1 MKYLF
6 ALMLLTLTSAVAY
19 SQVSG
24 TQVSG
29 TEKTAVKTS
38 GVAPS
43 PATASAASSVP
54 AAARA
59 GISAALGRNDKTY
72 AIGTRA
78 GVLTAT
84 NGDHDLNASFKAN
97 GVHVRLGK
105 SDMGMALL
113 GYGYGNTLQG
123 ASKAVPHASFNR
135 VEYQRGA
142 LTEWYENGPMGVE
155 QGFTLD
161 KAPAQKRVGPLTIAM
176 ALSGDFTATAAQ
188 DGSELTL
195 KDRKQQASLVYGGL
209 TSYDAAGKELHTWL
223 DVQGGRLQLKVD
235 DAGAEYPVVVDP
247 WVQVARLTTTGGA
260 AFDFLGNAVS
270 VAQGGQTLVVAAS
283 NQKVGNNLQQGAVFV
298 FVRPTK
304 GWATTSTFQAELTNS
319 TGAAG
324 DNFGTAVAMSLDGKT
339 IVVGAPQAT
348 VGTHLYQGA
357 VYVFTRPSTGA
368 WATTGTPT
376 ATLTASNGNAYDWL
390 GSAVAFDNL
399 SVVAGA
405 FGHMV
410 GSNPYQGEAYV
421 YTEPAGGWVTGTET
435 AQLTS
440 SDGAA
445 WDLFGFSISALNGTA
460 VVGALQATVGSNP
473 YQGAAYVYV
482 APSSG
487 WVNAT
492 ENAKLVASD
501 GLPEDQLGSSVAID
515 SQTTTIV
522 VGAEAANVN
531 GNGGQGAAYIFEA
544 PTGGWSGEPL
554 SQTAKLT
561 ASDGLQQDYFGT
573 AVSINYNDTT
583 IAVGAPLAPYYTT
596 GKYIGPGPGKVYT
609 YVKPS
614 SGWASTDVYTQ
625 ELVVA
630 GGKKGSQYGVSV
642 GTNTNTLAA
651 GAIEA
656 QIGGKTDQ
664 GAVFIAGAKQ

>member
-6 ALMLLTLTSAVAY
+6 ALTLLTLTTAVAY

-24 TQVSG
+24 T
-29 TEKTAVKTS
+29 EKTAAKPNA
-38 GVAPS
+38 VAQS
-43 PATASAASSVP
+43 LAAATDTSSVP

-59 GISAALGRNDKTY
+59 GISAALGRNDRTY
-72 AIGTRA
+72 AISTRA

-84 NGDHDLNASFKAN
+84 NGDRELTAAFKTS

-105 SDMGMALL
+105 SDMAMSLL
-113 GYGYGNTLQG
+113 GYGYGTTLQS
-123 ASKAVPHASFNR
+123 ASKASPHASFNR
-135 VEYQRGA
+135 VEYKRGA

-161 KAPAQKRVGPLTIAM
+161 KPPAQKRTGPLTIAM
-176 ALSGDFTATAAQ
+176 NLSGDLTATADQ

-195 KDRKQQASLVYGGL
+195 KDRKQQATLVYGGL
-209 TSYDAAGKELHTWL
+209 TSYDATGKELHTWL
-223 DVQGGRLQLKVD
+223 DVHGSRLQLKVD

-247 WVQVARLTTTGGA
+247 WVQVARLTTAGGA

-270 VAQGGQTLVVAAS
+270 VAQGGQALVVAAS
-283 NQKVGNNLQQGAVFV
+283 NQKVGNNLQQGAVYV

-304 GWATTSTFQAELTNS
+304 GWATTSAFTAELTNS
-319 TGAAG
+319 AGAAG
-324 DNFGTAVAMSLDGKT
+324 DNFGYSVAISLDGKT
-339 IVVGAPQAT
+339 IAVGAWQAT
-348 VGTHLYQGA
+348 VGKNPYQGA
-357 VYVFTRPSTGA
+357 VYVFTRPSTGK
-368 WATTGTPT
+368 WVTTGTPT
-376 ATLTASNGNAYDWL
+376 AVLTASNGAAYDWL
-390 GSAVAFDNL
+390 GSSVAFDNL

-405 FGHMV
+405 YGHQV
-410 GSNPYQGEAYV
+410 GNNPYQGEAYV
-421 YTEPAGGWVTGTET
+421 FTEPSGGWVSGTET
-435 AQLTS
+435 AQLTA

-445 WDLFGFSISALNGTA
+445 WDLFGYSIAALNGTA
-460 VVGALQATVGSNP
+460 VVGSLQATVGSNS

-487 WVNAT
+487 WVDAT

-501 GLPEDQLGSSVAID
+501 GQSEDLLGSSVAID
-515 SQTTTIV
+515 SQTDTIV

-531 GNGGQGAAYIFEA
+531 GNGGQGAAYVYVE

-573 AVSINYNDTT
+573 SVSINFNDTT
-583 IAVGAPLAPYYTT
+583 IAVGAPLAPYFTT

-614 SGWASTDVYTQ
+614 TGWANTDVYTQ

-630 GGKKGSQYGVSV
+630 GGKKGSLYGISV

-651 GAIEA
+651 GAIGAET
-656 QIGGKTDQ
+656 GGKTDQ
-664 GAVFIAGAKQ
+664 GAAFIAGAK